1 MLPSEKDH
9 YYMRRALR
17 EARKGM
23 GRTSPNPCVGAVI
36 VRDQEIVATGY
47 HKKAGTPHAEI
58 HALRQAGALAAG
70 ATLYVTLEP
79 CNHTGR
85 TPPCSK
91 AITASGIKRVV
102 VGMQDPNPLVDGSGN
117 SYLQSQGIEVVSGV
131 LEAEC
136 RAQNRPFL
144 KYITQSLPWVV
155 MKAGMS
161 LDGRISYQPQ
171 QSGQMTGAGSLR
183 KVHHLRDRVD
193 AILVGNT
200 TVMVDDPALTTRLP
214 QGRGRDPVR
223 IVLDTHLHIPESAR
237 LLHLDSSA
245 STWIFCGTEVSL
257 EKMERIRKPG
267 KVVIYQVECGA
278 DGRVDLRQM
287 LKILAGNGIASV
299 LVEGG
304 ATIHGAFLRQQLV
317 DHVNLFI
324 APIFAGNSG
333 VSVIEGLNFRGGEDV
348 IRLHN
353 VRYRRLEQDM
363 MVAGDVVY
371 SNFLKS

>member
-1 MLPSEKDH
+1 MLPSEQDH
-9 YYMRRALR
+9 YYMRLALR

-23 GRTSPNPCVGAVI
+23 GRTSPNPCVGAII
-36 VRDQEIVATGY
+36 VRDQEIVAAGY

-79 CNHTGR
+79 CNHSGR

-91 AITASGIKRVV
+91 AIAASDIKRVV
-102 VGMQDPNPLVDGSGN
+102 VGMQDPNPLVDGSGS
-117 SYLQSQGIEVVSGV
+117 SYLQNQGIEVVSGV

-136 RAQNRPFL
+136 RALNRPFL

-161 LDGRISYQPQ
+161 LDGRISYQPH
-171 QSGQMTGAGSLR
+171 QSGQMTGSASLR
-183 KVHHLRDRVD
+183 KVHRLRDRVD
-193 AILVGNT
+193 AILVGNA
-200 TVMVDDPALTTRLP
+200 TVMVDDPSLTTRLP
-214 QGRGRDPVR
+214 HGGRDPIR
-223 IVLDTHLHIPESAR
+223 IVLDTHLRIPESAR
-237 LLHLDSSA
+237 ILHLDSSVP
-245 STWIFCGTEVSL
+245 TWIFCGTEVSI
-257 EKMERIRKPG
+257 EKMERIRRSG
-267 KVVIYQVECGA
+267 KVMIYQVDCGA

-287 LKILAGNGIASV
+287 LRILASKGICSL

-333 VSVIEGLNFRGGEDV
+333 LSVVEGLDV
-348 IRLHN
+348 YGLNDTVRLHN
-353 VRYRRLEQDM
+353 VRYNRLEQDI
-363 MVAGDVVY
+363 MVTGDVLY
-371 SNFLKS
+371 GIS

>member
-1 MLPSEKDH
+1 
-9 YYMRRALR
+9 MRLALR
-17 EARKGM
+17 EAHKGM

-36 VRDQEIVATGY
+36 VRDQEIVAAGY

-85 TPPCSK
+85 TPPCTK
-91 AITASGIKRVV
+91 AITASGIRRVV
-102 VGMQDPNPLVDGSGN
+102 VGMQDPNPLVDGGGN
-117 SYLQSQGIEVVSGV
+117 KYLQSQGIEVVSGV

-136 RAQNRPFL
+136 SAQNRPFL

-161 LDGRISYQPQ
+161 LDGRISYLPH
-171 QSGQMTGAGSLR
+171 QSGQMTGAASLL
-183 KVHHLRDRVD
+183 KVHRLRDRMD

-214 QGRGRDPVR
+214 HGRGRDPVR

-245 STWIFCGTEVSL
+245 PTWIFCGTEVNP
-257 EKMERIRKPG
+257 EKMDRIRKPG
-267 KVVIYQVECGA
+267 KVVIYQVGCGA
-278 DGRVDLRQM
+278 DDRVDLRQM
-287 LKILAGNGIASV
+287 LKIVASKGIASV

-324 APIFAGNSG
+324 APIFAGNAG
-333 VSVIEGLNFRGGEDV
+333 VSVIEGLSIRGGKDV
-348 IRLHN
+348 IRLHD
-353 VRYRRLEQDM
+353 VRYRRFDQDM
-363 MVAGDVVY
+363 MVTGDVVY
-371 SNFLKS
+371 GTS

>member
-1 MLPSEKDH
+1 
-9 YYMRRALR
+9 MRVALR

-36 VRDQEIVATGY
+36 VRGQAIVATGY

-58 HALRQAGALAAG
+58 HALRQAGALASG

-91 AITASGIKRVV
+91 AIAASGIRRVV
-102 VGMQDPNPLVDGSGN
+102 VGMQDPNPLVDGSGTK
-117 SYLQSQGIEVVSGV
+117 YLQSQGIEVVNGV

-161 LDGRISYQPQ
+161 LDGRISYQPH
-171 QSGQMTGAGSLR
+171 QSGQITGAASLE
-183 KVHHLRDRVD
+183 KVHRLRDRVD
-193 AILVGNT
+193 AILVGNA
-200 TVMVDDPALTTRLP
+200 TVMVDNPALTTRL
-214 QGRGRDPVR
+214 QYGRGRDPVR
-223 IVLDTHLHIPESAR
+223 IVLDTHLHIPETAR

-245 STWIFCGTEVSL
+245 PTWIFCGTEVSI
-257 EKMERIRKPG
+257 EKIERIRKSG
-267 KVVIYQVECGA
+267 KVVVFQVECDA

-287 LKILAGNGIASV
+287 LKILASKGISSV

-324 APIFAGNSG
+324 APIFAGDSG
-333 VSVIEGLNFRGGEDV
+333 VSVVEGLNISGHNEAV
-348 IRLHN
+348 RLHN
-353 VRYRRLEQDM
+353 VRYNRFGQDI
-363 MVAGDVVY
+363 MVAGDVMYGV
-371 SNFLKS
+371 S

>member
-1 MLPSEKDH
+1 MLPSERDH
-9 YYMRRALR
+9 YYMRLALR

-23 GRTSPNPCVGAVI
+23 GRTSPNPCVGAII
-36 VRDQEIVATGY
+36 VRDQVIVATGY

-58 HALRQAGALAAG
+58 HALCQAGALASG

-91 AITASGIKRVV
+91 AIAASGIRRVI

-117 SYLQSQGIEVVSGV
+117 SYLQSQGIEVISGV

-136 RAQNRPFL
+136 RAMNRPFL

-161 LDGRISYQPQ
+161 LDGRISYQQ
-171 QSGQMTGAGSLR
+171 HQSGQMTGAASLR
-183 KVHHLRDRVD
+183 RVHRLRDRVD
-193 AILVGNT
+193 AILVGNG
-200 TVMVDDPALTTRLP
+200 TVMVDDPSLTTRLP
-214 QGRGRDPVR
+214 HGGRDPIR

-237 LLHLDSSA
+237 LLHLSSSA
-245 STWIFCGTEVSL
+245 PTWIFCGTEVSF
-257 EKMERIRKPG
+257 EKMERIRRSG
-267 KVVIYQVECGA
+267 KVVIYQVGCGA
-278 DGRVDLRQM
+278 DGRVDLRQL
-287 LKILAGNGIASV
+287 LKILASKGISSV

-304 ATIHGAFLRQQLV
+304 ATIHGAFLREQLV
-317 DHVNLFI
+317 DHVNLYI
-324 APIFAGNSG
+324 APIFAGDSG
-333 VSVIEGLNFRGGEDV
+333 VSVVEGLNISGHCDAV
-348 IRLHN
+348 RLHN
-353 VRYRRLEQDM
+353 VHYRHLKQDI

-371 SNFLKS
+371 GLS